1 MEMLKYGLLTF
12 FAVLSAQSASAM
24 DIHIQGS
31 SVTMSGRVDGP
42 ECDQLRSILLNN
54 KIKSVILGDSPGGDA
69 EAGYC
74 VGALIRENG
83 LSTSI
88 SGSCASSC
96 SRMWLGGITR
106 TLTGKDSRV
115 GLHGNYGSTGALIA
129 TAPARLRA
137 WIPMYAPTVD
147 RDLMEKWINLPINTN
162 VMYFYN
168 DRAEL
173 CDGRDCSPIPQ
184 RNAKNVGLTT
194 K

>member
-1 MEMLKYGLLTF
+1 MKMLKY
-12 FAVLSAQSASAM
+12 VLPLFLAASFTPSVSAM
-24 DIHIQGS
+24 DITIEGT
-31 SVTMSGRVDGP
+31 SVHMSGPVVGS
-42 ECDQLRSILLNN
+42 ECDQLRNILANN
-54 KIKSVILGDSPGGDA
+54 QIKNVILGDSPGGEA

-74 VGALIRENG
+74 TGALIRENG

-88 SGSCASSC
+88 MGSCASSC

-115 GLHGNYGSTGALIA
+115 GFHGNYGSTGALLA
-129 TAPARLRA
+129 SSPARLRA
-137 WIPMYAPTVD
+137 WIPMYAPTVN
-147 RDLMEKWINLPINTN
+147 RDLMEQWINLPINTN
-162 VMYFYN
+162 VMFFYN

-173 CDGRDCSPIPQ
+173 CNGRDCSPIPQ